1 MSKLLAIILTV
12 FLGLPAF
19 ADVIKLTTQN
29 TITFRGAVTMA
40 SVTEA
45 EVKLAALVA
54 ARGKSPYPIYLV
66 FDSPGGSIVAGDNF
80 IQFAKTVPNLETISI
95 FSASMAAGIVQAL
108 PGTRHITKNG
118 VLMFHRASGGFEGYF
133 ETGEIESQL
142 KFWKSIVLNMELVNA
157 NRLGLP
163 IAEYKQKVVGEYW
176 VYGKDAVQDKAADKL
191 VDLICTPELISKR
204 EVTASAGMFGPSS
217 EVYSGCPLIGGPI
230 PKSTKEEV
238 EN

>member
-1 MSKLLAIILTV
+1 MSKVVAAIITI

-19 ADVIKLTTQN
+19 ADAIKLTTLN
-29 TITFRGAVTMA
+29 TLNFRDAVSMA

-54 ARGKSPYPIYLV
+54 QRGKSPYPIYIV
-66 FDSPGGSIVAGDNF
+66 FNSPGGSIVAGDNF
-80 IQFAKTVPNLETISI
+80 IQFAKTIPNLQTISI

-108 PGTRHITKNG
+108 PGARNITKNG
-118 VLMFHRASGGFEGYF
+118 VLMFHRAAGGFEGYF

-142 KFWKSIVLNMELVNA
+142 KFWKSIVLSMELVNA

-176 VYGKDAVQDKAADKL
+176 LYGKDAVQEKAADSL
-191 VDLICTPELISKR
+191 VDLICTPELINKR
-204 EVTASAGMFGPSS
+204 EASTSAGMFGPST
-217 EVYSGCPLIGGPI
+217 EIYSGCPLIGAPI
-230 PKSTKEEV
+230 PKVKKEEL
-238 EN
+238 ED